1 MPTMNRINFF
11 LPVWPSQETL
21 ENHLVPIFRQ
31 HDISGFTATG
41 TKFFMGGEL
50 PLGMIFTA
58 LVPFYR
64 DALLPHNVA
73 LDLAEALNLQFVTY
87 TVEPVTADTVVR
99 ATVEVPNHG

>member
-11 LPVWPSQETL
+11 LPVWLGLGAIEK
-21 ENHLVPIFRQ
+21 HLAPIFQQ
-31 HDISGFTATG
+31 HDISSFTATG
-41 TKFFMGGEL
+41 TTFFMGGKL

-73 LDLAEALNLQFVTY
+73 LDLAEALNLQSVTY

-99 ATVEVPNHG
+99 ALTEVPDHG